1 MCGCGA
7 SVDCASVPVIGDVD
21 GDRCRSASQSLHT
34 VPRHGPARGIAF
46 TGPPCACLLCA
57 LSRSRQMATLPEGGR
72 RGRCR
77 TRRGGSCSDAFG
89 MGALSLLRQR
99 PSLRLSLPLRLRHVV
114 RLPVR
119 LPMPCVHIT
128 YTYPLFPLAR
138 WRCAVS
144 GHVCSSAQPIECAAV
159 HLIALKTRL
168 ARIASAPPPRTP
180 KASAPCEL
188 RWPSTRSRH
197 SHQKRSFLT
206 PRCSS

>member
-1 MCGCGA
+1 MLAAIGA
-7 SVDCASVPVIGDVD
+7 
-21 GDRCRSASQSLHT
+21 DRRLSHCTPSRGTAT
-34 VPRHGPARGIAF
+34 GPPRARGIAF

-168 ARIASAPPPRTP
+168 ARIASAPPHAPQKLAPR
-180 KASAPCEL
+180 ASSGGRQRAAAIL
-188 RWPSTRSRH
+188 IRSAA
-197 SHQKRSFLT
+197 S
-206 PRCSS
+206 